1 MNRIV
6 EIGIKRKKAGGP
18 RSNNGFLAG
27 AVRNVWDG
35 APIGFIIVVMCTLGM
50 ITTLGAHSDVD
61 PEIAEI
67 TKKLADQPNNVELL
81 WHRGQLYRFNGKL
94 KESFYDLE
102 KAWLLDPDNRKVS
115 MERCR
120 TLVALGYDHE
130 AEPALN
136 QLLQGESGS
145 SRVTAL
151 VERAHLYART
161 KRPDLAIRDFSE
173 ALNFYPTVEIY
184 MARGHLQEEL
194 GQLDAAAAGYR
205 EGLGHLGQAGILRRE
220 LIRVEMDQGHYP
232 NALTLIDEELRSA
245 SVKTDWYL
253 KRAAVL
259 AAMGQTAETDRAHSQ
274 ALAEANRALAR
285 RPTAL
290 HLVARAKV
298 YQAQGQ
304 LEAAKQD
311 LRLAVDKA
319 PQFTEAQDLL
329 KKLEAQ

>member
-6 EIGIKRKKAGGP
+6 EIQINKKEAGGP
-18 RSNNGFLAG
+18 RSSNGFMAG
-27 AVRNVWDG
+27 SVRSVWSG
-35 APIGFIIVVMCTLGM
+35 AAIGCLTVLIFSLGM
-50 ITTLGAHSDVD
+50 VTTVRAHSDVD

-67 TKKLADQPNNVELL
+67 TAKLADQPNNVNLL
-81 WHRGQLYRFNGKL
+81 WQRGQLYRFNGKL
-94 KESFYDLE
+94 MESFYDLE

-120 TLVALGYDHE
+120 TLLALGYDHE
-130 AEPALN
+130 AESALD
-136 QLLQGESGS
+136 QLLQEESGS
-145 SRVTAL
+145 SRVTVL

-161 KRPDLAIRDFSE
+161 KRRDLAILDLTE

-184 MARGHLQEEL
+184 RARGHLQEEL
-194 GQLDAAAAGYR
+194 GQIAAAAAGYR
-205 EGLGHLGQAGILRRE
+205 EGLGHLGQGGILRRE
-220 LIRVEMDQGHYP
+220 LIRVEMHQGHYP

-245 SVKTDWYL
+245 SVKTEWYL

-259 AAMGQTAETDRAHSQ
+259 ALMGQTAETDRAHSQ
-274 ALAEANRALAR
+274 ALAEANRALAK